1 MKIVDKNLN
10 IPLHTQLSLIIR
22 DMIEG
27 GELKE
32 GNYLMPE
39 REICKIQNVSRM
51 TVNKAILN
59 LVSEGLLDRKQG
71 KGTFVAYK
79 KKKHKFQKLLGFTEV
94 MNEKGFTVKSKL
106 LKFELDSQNKSI
118 REKLNVEDKDTLIYK
133 IERIRYI
140 DEDPFALEIV
150 YILQDMCEDLSED
163 LVRENSLYT
172 LYRERYNHKTKR
184 AEQVI
189 SPIMINEFTAE
200 LLNQES
206 NTLALKIDRLVY
218 TDKEEIM
225 EYTSSIFMTGKHEY
239 EIVLHED

>member
-22 DMIEG
+22 EMIES

-79 KKKHKFQKLLGFTEV
+79 KKKHKFQKLQGFTEV

-106 LKFELDSQNKSI
+106 LNFHLDFQNKSI
-118 REKLNVEDKDTLIYK
+118 REKLNVKDKDTLIYK

-140 DEDPFALEIV
+140 DDDPFALEIV
-150 YILQDMCEDLSED
+150 YILKDMCEDLNED
-163 LVRENSLYT
+163 LIKENSLYT
-172 LYRERYNHKTKR
+172 LYRERYHHKTKR

-189 SPIMINEFTAE
+189 SPIIIDEFTSN

-206 NTLALKIDRLVY
+206 DTLALKIDRLVY

-225 EYTSSIFMTGKHEY
+225 EYTSSIFITDKHEY
-239 EIVLHED
+239 EIVLHEN